1 MMWCTSLV
9 CECSTQKHFL
19 AAPIGS
25 CQEASELKTRPLKFE
40 IKLPVKTDFLALA
53 QDSLYRAGPHPFAFI
68 FFLQLLFF

>member
-1 MMWCTSLV
+1 MSTSTLQDCMMQCTSLV

-40 IKLPVKTDFLALA
+40 IKLPVKTDSLPPLA
-53 QDSLYRAGPHPFAFI
+53 QDSLYRAGPHP
-68 FFLQLLFF
+68 